1 MQVNTCK
8 VLTNTCL
15 AHGGQKMIVFIVIN
29 KDVQGSVVV

>member
-8 VLTNTCL
+8 VFTNPCL

-29 KDVQGSVVV
+29 RDIQGSVVV